1 MKNSTFARRSGPSRA
16 GALARTGLSAIT
28 VGLALAVGTA
38 AGASASTARVA
49 HVSAGTAGQAAPAAP
64 AGLVATA
71 GAGQVSLSWNAS
83 ASGATSYDVHA
94 GTTGDFQA
102 STKVATVR
110 GLDYTATGLANG
122 TTYYFWVTAA
132 NGAGTSS
139 SSEVASATPAAAAAV
154 VTTVAGAPAGLKAT
168 AGQGQVTLSWVA
180 PASSG
185 GSAITSYDIYV
196 GATRAFRGGLP
207 SLVSKGAG
215 TSYVVTGLSAGTA
228 YYFKV
233 AAVNARGAGPVSP
246 VASATPQ
253 PQPAALGTPGN
264 VIAQPGRTRVIL
276 LWTAPTT
283 GGAKV
288 SGYLIY
294 VGTRPGGESGTPVTK
309 ALVHDTAYAVM
320 GLAST
325 TKYYFKV
332 AAEDA
337 TGHRGALSAEV
348 SAVPWPAATPGPAG
362 HSPAGQGPAGQGTQP
377 TDPVQSLPAGGK
389 QSPAPAPQNTN
400 LTQDQSAPGTPTGLI
415 ILLAGVAA
423 AALAGAAGIA
433 VHLRRMRIRP
443 GGPEGPEER
452 DNRPLSG
459 PRYR

>member
-1 MKNSTFARRSGPSRA
+1 LKNSTFARRSGPSRT
-16 GALARTGLSAIT
+16 GTLARTGLIAIT

-49 HVSAGTAGQAAPAAP
+49 HVSAGTARQAAPAAP

-71 GAGQVSLSWNAS
+71 DAGQVSLSWNAS

-94 GTTGDFQA
+94 GTTADFQA

-110 GLDYTATGLANG
+110 GLGYTATGLANG

-139 SSEVASATPAAAAAV
+139 SSNVASATPAATATAP
-154 VTTVAGAPAGLKAT
+154 GAPAGLKTT

-180 PASSG
+180 PASTG

-196 GATRAFRGGLP
+196 GTTSAFRGGLP
-207 SLVSKGAG
+207 SFVSKGAG

-377 TDPVQSLPAGGK
+377 TDPVQSLPAGGE
-389 QSPAPAPQNTN
+389 QSPAPAPRNTN

-443 GGPEGPEER
+443 GGPGEPEER

>member
-1 MKNSTFARRSGPSRA
+1 M
-16 GALARTGLSAIT
+16 GLSAIT
-28 VGLALAVGTA
+28 VSLALAVGTA

-64 AGLVATA
+64 TGLVATA

-94 GTTGDFQA
+94 GTTEDFQA

-110 GLDYTATGLANG
+110 GLGYTATGLSNG

-139 SSEVASATPAAAAAV
+139 SSDVASATPATAAV
-154 VTTVAGAPAGLKAT
+154 VTTAPGAPAGLKAT
-168 AGQGQVTLSWVA
+168 AGQGLVTLSWVA

-185 GSAITSYDIYV
+185 GSAITSYGIYV
-196 GATRAFRGGLP
+196 GTTRAFRGGLP
-207 SLVSKGAG
+207 SFVSKGAG
-215 TSYVVTGLSAGTA
+215 TSYVVSGLSAGTV
-228 YYFKV
+228 YYFEV

-253 PQPAALGTPGN
+253 PAALGAPGN
-264 VIAQPGRTRVIL
+264 MIARQGRTRVIL
-276 LWTAPTT
+276 LWTAPATI

-288 SGYLIY
+288 SGYLVY
-294 VGTRPGGESGTPVTK
+294 MGTRPGGESGTPVAK

-332 AAEDA
+332 AAVDA

-348 SAVPWPAATPGPAG
+348 SAVPWPAVTPGPATPSPVG
-362 HSPAGQGPAGQGTQP
+362 HRPAGHGPAGQGTVP
-377 TDPVQSLPAGGK
+377 TNPVQTLLVGAQ

-400 LTQDQSAPGTPTGLI
+400 LTPDHPVPGTPAGLI

-433 VHLRRMRIRP
+433 VHLRRMRNRP
-443 GGPEGPEER
+443 GGPGEPAEL
-452 DNRPLSG
+452 DNRPLTG
-459 PRYR
+459 PRNR